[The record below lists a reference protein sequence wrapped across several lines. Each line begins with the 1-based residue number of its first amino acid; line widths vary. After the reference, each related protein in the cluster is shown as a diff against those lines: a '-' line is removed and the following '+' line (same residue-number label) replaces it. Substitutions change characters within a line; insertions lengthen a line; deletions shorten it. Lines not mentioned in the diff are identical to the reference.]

1 MKLYKKL
8 FTVSVILSLTLTG
21 CSDNTPSISDETLPI
36 SEETLVQS
44 KEHDVTSTEM
54 EVSVED
60 AGISVPYIEGTTNE
74 DGFMRGM
81 DVSTVLALYDTWEH
95 SDGSAHFKDFKGN
108 ELDIQGFF
116 NLLHDS
122 GTNYIRLRVWND
134 PFDSKGNSYGGG
146 NIDADTAA
154 KIGKYVTNANMK
166 VLIDFHYSDFWAD
179 PSKQQTPKAWEGLA
193 IDEKAEALYEYTYE
207 SLKKMLDEGV
217 DVGMVQL
224 GNETTGW
231 MCGESGWD
239 NMCKLFSAGA
249 RAVREVSGDIL
260 IAIHFTN
267 PENSASYTRYAKEL
281 DEHDVDYDVFAS
293 SWYPFWHGTLSNLTN
308 VLKNVSDTYGKKV
321 VVAETSW
328 AYTLEE
334 GDGSGNT
341 VSTDNNSNNPAYEFS
356 PQGQADLICDV
367 IKAVKAVGE
376 NGIGVFYWEPA
387 WIPVQVWD
395 GSDEKL
401 EENKELWEKYGA
413 GWATSYA
420 GEYDPN
426 DAGKWY
432 GGSAVDNQ
440 ALFAFDGAPLPS
452 LRTFKY
458 VQTGVE

>member
-1 MKLYKKL
+1 MKLCKKI
-8 FTVSVILSLTLTG
+8 FAVSVILSLALTG
-21 CSDNTPSISDETLPI
+21 CSGNKPSPSDEIQSPSETI
-36 SEETLVQS
+36 SASVAGTESTSAANEPAA
-44 KEHDVTSTEM
+44 EDV
-54 EVSVED
+54 
-60 AGISVPYIEGTTNE
+60 GIRVPYIEGTADE

-95 SDGSAHFKDFKGN
+95 SDGSAHFKDFEGN
-108 ELDIQGFF
+108 ELGIQEFF

-134 PFDSKGNSYGGG
+134 PYDSEGNSYGGG
-146 NIDADTAA
+146 NIDADTAM
-154 KIGKYVTNANMK
+154 KIGKYVTNADMK
-166 VLIDFHYSDFWAD
+166 LLIDFHYSDFWAD
-179 PSKQQTPKAWEGLA
+179 PSKQQAPKEWEALA

-224 GNETTGW
+224 GNETTGR
-231 MCGESGWD
+231 MCGESSWD
-239 NMCKLFSAGA
+239 NMCKLFSEGA
-249 RAVREVSGDIL
+249 RAVREADKDIL

-293 SWYPFWHGTLSNLTN
+293 SWYPYWHGTLENLTN

-321 VVAETSW
+321 VVTETSW
-328 AYTLEE
+328 AYTLDD
-334 GDGSGNT
+334 GDGSENT
-341 VSTDNNSNNPAYEFS
+341 VRTDNNSNNPAYEFS
-356 PQGQADLICDV
+356 AQGQADLICDV
-367 IKAVKAVGE
+367 IRAVKNVGE

-401 EENKELWEKYGA
+401 EENKALWEKYGS

-440 ALFAFDGAPLPS
+440 ALFGFDGTPLPS